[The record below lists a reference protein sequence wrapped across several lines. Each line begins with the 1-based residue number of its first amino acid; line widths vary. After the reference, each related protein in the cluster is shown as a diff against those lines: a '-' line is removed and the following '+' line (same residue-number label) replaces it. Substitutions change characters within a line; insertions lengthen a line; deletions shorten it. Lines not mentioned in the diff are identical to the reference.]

1 MTPLQNRSDA
11 LPAGRE
17 FRLEISLLAAGIVT
31 IAFGLLALLGW
42 VSGWLRLASFGANL
56 IPMAP
61 STAVLF
67 LLYGT
72 VVCLRARTPLSRR
85 AHWLSVALAGLGTLV
100 ALLLFTLGCLHIH
113 WAVEHLGLNLTETVG
128 GAPIGHISLATAFCF
143 LLASG
148 SFLASLAPS
157 ATRPWRAALAQV
169 SAGVLL
175 GVCFIFLLA
184 YGFGAPLLYSGT
196 FIPPSLPTILAFS
209 TMGLALL
216 ILARR
221 SGGLFRRLPGGDF
234 QPAFIFVLIFFLLAM
249 GIVVTGYAY
258 YRNFERHFRVEAE
271 QQLAAIAELKVGEL
285 AQYRKERL
293 GDAFILH
300 NNPAFT
306 QLARRFL
313 ESPADADAQRQLQ
326 AWLGKY
332 QIHYQYNQVF
342 LLDAQGGVRMS
353 VPESPVPMSALISSR
368 TAEVLRSGQPVF
380 QDFYRHES
388 SHRIYLSLMVP
399 IHDEADGNR
408 PLGVVVLRIDPTSY
422 LYPFIRRWP
431 MPSETAETLLV
442 RREGNEVV
450 FLNELRFQTNT
461 VLNVLISL
469 ANTNVPAV
477 KAVLGQ
483 EGIVAGSDY
492 RGVPVLA
499 AVRAVPDSPWF
510 LVARRDVAEVYAP
523 LRAQL
528 WKVIALVGV
537 LLFSAGAGVSALW
550 RQQLVRFY
558 RDRAESAEALRESEV
573 RFRQLADNI
582 TDVFWIT
589 SPDFAIMHYVSPGF
603 ERIWGRSV
611 ASLYAQP
618 HLWSEAIH
626 PEEREQVFAR
636 LTGLSGNNPEVS
648 VEYRIARPDGSIRW
662 IYDRAFQVRD
672 AAGKVIRLTGIASD
686 ITERKQAEEVLRRSE
701 ERFRILF
708 DRANDGILL
717 LASDGRLISVNQSFA
732 RMHGYS
738 IAEMSQM
745 NLKDL
750 DTPDTL
756 QKAPERFA
764 RLMAG
769 ETLTFEVE
777 HYHKNGHVFPL
788 EVSAGLVFLDE
799 HSLIQSFHRDIT
811 ERKQTAED
819 LRQSRRAA
827 LNMMTDALN
836 ARDRSEQMSKALQE
850 SEAKLRIVIDC
861 SPVPLAIN
869 DAQNHITYVNR
880 EFTKTFGY
888 DLGDIPTLPDW
899 WQKAYP
905 DPTYQDWVK
914 TQWQLGFNKALQEG
928 TPFEP
933 VEANIRCKDGSQRVA
948 LVAATPL
955 TSTFAGTHLVVLY
968 DITERK
974 RAEVEIRELNRS
986 LEQRV
991 QERTSELI
999 AANKELDA
1007 FAYAVSHD
1015 LRQPLRAMN
1024 GFSQILLEDHGA
1036 SLPGEARKD
1045 LDEIILASR
1054 QMGELIDGLLR
1065 LSRSTL
1071 GEVRRDAVDI
1081 STLAARILA
1090 ELAAGEPNRRV
1101 TWTVEPGMAVRGD
1114 ERMIEVVLANLLG
1127 NAWKY
1132 TARQPVAKIEVGV
1145 MDQCCDGVAAPAQN
1159 ANTPILHHSNT
1170 PVFFVRDNGA
1180 GFDMKHAARLFQPFQ
1195 RLHREDEFPGIGIG
1209 LATVQRV
1216 VHRHGGTIRAA
1227 AAPGKGVTFYFSLSS
1242 PDAKNKEEL

>member
-1 MTPLQNRSDA
+1 MQFHRCV
-11 LPAGRE
+11 AG
-17 FRLEISLLAAGIVT
+17 FHG
-31 IAFGLLALLGW
+31 
-42 VSGWLRLASFGANL
+42 
-56 IPMAP
+56 
-61 STAVLF
+61 
-67 LLYGT
+67 
-72 VVCLRARTPLSRR
+72 
-85 AHWLSVALAGLGTLV
+85 
-100 ALLLFTLGCLHIH
+100 
-113 WAVEHLGLNLTETVG
+113 
-128 GAPIGHISLATAFCF
+128 
-143 LLASG
+143 
-148 SFLASLAPS
+148 
-157 ATRPWRAALAQV
+157 
-169 SAGVLL
+169 L

-234 QPAFIFVLIFFLLAM
+234 KPAFIFVLIFFLLAM

-306 QLARRFL
+306 LLARRFL

-431 MPSETAETLLV
+431 MPSETAETL
-442 RREGNEVV
+442 
-450 FLNELRFQTNT
+450 
-461 VLNVLISL
+461 
-469 ANTNVPAV
+469 
-477 KAVLGQ
+477 
-483 EGIVAGSDY
+483 
-492 RGVPVLA
+492 
-499 AVRAVPDSPWF
+499 
-510 LVARRDVAEVYAP
+510 
-523 LRAQL
+523 
-528 WKVIALVGV
+528 
-537 LLFSAGAGVSALW
+537 
-550 RQQLVRFY
+550 
-558 RDRAESAEALRESEV
+558 RESEV

-686 ITERKQAEEVLRRSE
+686 ITERK
-701 ERFRILF
+701 
-708 DRANDGILL
+708 
-717 LASDGRLISVNQSFA
+717 
-732 RMHGYS
+732 
-738 IAEMSQM
+738 
-745 NLKDL
+745 
-750 DTPDTL
+750 
-756 QKAPERFA
+756 
-764 RLMAG
+764 
-769 ETLTFEVE
+769 
-777 HYHKNGHVFPL
+777 
-788 EVSAGLVFLDE
+788 
-799 HSLIQSFHRDIT
+799 
-811 ERKQTAED
+811 
-819 LRQSRRAA
+819 
-827 LNMMTDALN
+827 
-836 ARDRSEQMSKALQE
+836 
-850 SEAKLRIVIDC
+850 
-861 SPVPLAIN
+861 
-869 DAQNHITYVNR
+869 
-880 EFTKTFGY
+880 
-888 DLGDIPTLPDW
+888 
-899 WQKAYP
+899 
-905 DPTYQDWVK
+905 
-914 TQWQLGFNKALQEG
+914 
-928 TPFEP
+928 
-933 VEANIRCKDGSQRVA
+933 
-948 LVAATPL
+948 
-955 TSTFAGTHLVVLY
+955 
-968 DITERK
+968 

-1024 GFSQILLEDHGA
+1024 GFSQALVEDFGA
-1036 SLPGEARKD
+1036 TLPGAAHEF
-1045 LDEIILASR
+1045 LNHIIQGSQR
-1054 QMGELIDGLLR
+1054 MGELIDGLLR
-1065 LSRSTL
+1065 LSRTTR
-1071 GEVRRDAVDI
+1071 GELRRDEVDL
-1081 STLAARILA
+1081 SALAARLLG
-1090 ELAAGEPNRRV
+1090 ELAAAEPERRV
-1101 TWTVEPGMAVRGD
+1101 TWTVAPGLTAQGD
-1114 ERMIEVVLANLLG
+1114 ERLIEVVLANLLG

-1180 GFDMKHAARLFQPFQ
+1180 GFDMKHAAKLFQPFQ

-1209 LATVQRV
+1209 LATVQRIV
-1216 VHRHGGTIRAA
+1216 YRHGGTIRAT
-1227 AAPGKGVTFYFSLSS
+1227 AAPGQGATFSFSLSAS
-1242 PDAKNKEEL
+1242 DDKNKEQQL

>member
-1 MTPLQNRSDA
+1 MQFHRCV
-11 LPAGRE
+11 AG
-17 FRLEISLLAAGIVT
+17 FHG
-31 IAFGLLALLGW
+31 
-42 VSGWLRLASFGANL
+42 
-56 IPMAP
+56 
-61 STAVLF
+61 
-67 LLYGT
+67 
-72 VVCLRARTPLSRR
+72 
-85 AHWLSVALAGLGTLV
+85 
-100 ALLLFTLGCLHIH
+100 
-113 WAVEHLGLNLTETVG
+113 
-128 GAPIGHISLATAFCF
+128 
-143 LLASG
+143 
-148 SFLASLAPS
+148 
-157 ATRPWRAALAQV
+157 
-169 SAGVLL
+169 L

-431 MPSETAETLLV
+431 MPSGTAETLLV

-686 ITERKQAEEVLRRSE
+686 ITERK
-701 ERFRILF
+701 
-708 DRANDGILL
+708 
-717 LASDGRLISVNQSFA
+717 
-732 RMHGYS
+732 
-738 IAEMSQM
+738 
-745 NLKDL
+745 
-750 DTPDTL
+750 
-756 QKAPERFA
+756 
-764 RLMAG
+764 
-769 ETLTFEVE
+769 
-777 HYHKNGHVFPL
+777 
-788 EVSAGLVFLDE
+788 
-799 HSLIQSFHRDIT
+799 
-811 ERKQTAED
+811 
-819 LRQSRRAA
+819 
-827 LNMMTDALN
+827 
-836 ARDRSEQMSKALQE
+836 
-850 SEAKLRIVIDC
+850 
-861 SPVPLAIN
+861 
-869 DAQNHITYVNR
+869 
-880 EFTKTFGY
+880 
-888 DLGDIPTLPDW
+888 
-899 WQKAYP
+899 
-905 DPTYQDWVK
+905 
-914 TQWQLGFNKALQEG
+914 
-928 TPFEP
+928 
-933 VEANIRCKDGSQRVA
+933 
-948 LVAATPL
+948 
-955 TSTFAGTHLVVLY
+955 
-968 DITERK
+968 

-1170 PVFFVRDNGA
+1170 PVFFVCDNGA

-1227 AAPGKGVTFYFSLSS
+1227 AAPGKGATFYFSLSS
-1242 PDAKNKEEL
+1242 PDGKNKEEL

>member
-1 MTPLQNRSDA
+1 M
-11 LPAGRE
+11 
-17 FRLEISLLAAGIVT
+17 VT
-31 IAFGLLALLGW
+31 MAFGVLALLGW
-42 VSGWLRLASFGANL
+42 VSGWLRLASFGPNL

-67 LLYGT
+67 LLYGAAIGL
-72 VVCLRARTPLSRR
+72 CARPPLSRR
-85 AHWLSVALAGLGTLV
+85 AHWCSVAMAGSATLV
-100 ALLLFTLGCLHIH
+100 VLLLFTLGCLHIH

-431 MPSETAETLLV
+431 MPSETAET
-442 RREGNEVV
+442 
-450 FLNELRFQTNT
+450 
-461 VLNVLISL
+461 
-469 ANTNVPAV
+469 
-477 KAVLGQ
+477 
-483 EGIVAGSDY
+483 
-492 RGVPVLA
+492 
-499 AVRAVPDSPWF
+499 
-510 LVARRDVAEVYAP
+510 
-523 LRAQL
+523 
-528 WKVIALVGV
+528 
-537 LLFSAGAGVSALW
+537 
-550 RQQLVRFY
+550 
-558 RDRAESAEALRESEV
+558 LRESEV

-1071 GEVRRDAVDI
+1071 GEVRRDAVDL
-1081 STLAARILA
+1081 SALAARILA

-1170 PVFFVRDNGA
+1170 PVFFVCDNGA